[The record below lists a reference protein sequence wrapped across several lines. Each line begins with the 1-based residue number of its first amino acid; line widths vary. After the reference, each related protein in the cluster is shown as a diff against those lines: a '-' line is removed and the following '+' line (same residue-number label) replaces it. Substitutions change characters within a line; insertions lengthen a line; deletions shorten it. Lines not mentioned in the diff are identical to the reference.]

1 MKKIKINKLP
11 EGFRRMPNGKIVK
24 DAGAQKMQAGGQ
36 PILNPTSRAAAN
48 LEAEKGETVIT
59 DLNSDNIPEH
69 YMIGG
74 KKHSEGGTPLN
85 LPPKSFIFSDHKSM
99 SIKGD
104 ALKKFLPGTSK
115 KKMTPAQI
123 ASSKKFDMSDENA
136 ILKDPN
142 ADKMAKATAERNI
155 QSKLVKLGELA
166 MEQEAIKS
174 FENGIPSIA
183 KPFLKRKG
191 ITPEQVEMLNAEIE
205 QSTMYSEMAKYG
217 KETYAKGGEERSSD
231 NYTPDVS
238 IDVAFGKDE
247 SPYTKDQVQKA
258 INHWTIDQGR
268 SKPKVSAEDFIYIS
282 NKYDIPIDFM
292 LAMGAQE
299 GYFGVA
305 GRSDRTNN
313 MFNWGNTTGGD
324 YLPPGVAQDEFNRY
338 FSDVRKGMSV
348 WADGMNRLYKP
359 EDGNWYSLLE
369 DDAFVQ
375 QERGNAPGQGYATGK
390 NHEKNLRN
398 TLDSVY
404 NQLGEP
410 VEEGEDNSIYVD
422 PNMLDEVTVTAQK
435 PFEGKGD
442 DPVAVA
448 RAKKEQAK
456 KKEAEQQVNAE
467 PADSTATSKKE
478 LPYQGEGD
486 DPKDVS
492 EAEKSI
498 SKIPE
503 FLEEPKPIERP
514 QVRKSL
520 PLDLAKKEGSIPT
533 PEVKGSPEMPV
544 YLPKKRGVIPTKE
557 ITPNIST
564 PVNPAIADSIQ
575 EDLEVEGIT
584 PGSPEYAEAVK
595 QSTGFFPEDMVN
607 VLAATSMRTPRE
619 YGYTQRLQPF
629 LTDPTFYDPERELQ
643 ANQEVGAINAQAM
656 ALQGRGQN
664 LAANLSA
671 MQGKLAANQANTL
684 SRYNNLNVGVA
695 NQSNVANA
703 NAMNKFAEYN
713 AGQNRQ
719 QRMDTATVNEGY
731 ANQLNNKRALQA
743 KAFNTMLGNKRMADN
758 ISSMYENAT
767 YNPFTEEIMMNPSA
781 NPILTEDA
789 LASYEAQQARIMDAQ
804 AKLKADSKKQTKKKF
819 GGQAYQSFSLSKFI
833 KGK

>member
-11 EGFRRMPNGKIVK
+11 KGFKRMPNGKIVK
-24 DAGAQKMQAGGQ
+24 DTGAQKMQSGGQ

-217 KETYAKGGEERSSD
+217 KETYAEGGEEKSSD

-238 IDVAFGKDE
+238 VDVAFGRNE

-258 INHWTIDQGR
+258 IDHWTVDQGR
-268 SKPKVSAEDFIYIS
+268 GKPKVSAEDFIYIS

-305 GRSDRTNN
+305 GRSNRTNN

-359 EDGNWYSLLE
+359 EDGNWYDLLE

-390 NHEKNLRN
+390 NHEANLRA

-410 VEEGEDNSIYVD
+410 VEEAEDNSIYVD
-422 PNMLDEVTVTAQK
+422 PDMLDEVTVTAQK

-467 PADSTATSKKE
+467 SADSTATSE
-478 LPYQGEGD
+478 
-486 DPKDVS
+486 
-492 EAEKSI
+492 
-498 SKIPE
+498 IPE

-520 PLDLAKKEGSIPT
+520 PLDLAKKQGNIPT
-533 PEVKGSPEMPV
+533 PETNISVTGVGREDETPV

-557 ITPNIST
+557 IVPNIPT
-564 PVNPAIADSIQ
+564 PVAPTPGTPVQ
-575 EDLEVEGIT
+575 EDVEIESIA
-584 PGSPEYAEAVK
+584 PGSPEYAEAVR
-595 QSTGFFPEDMVN
+595 QSTGFFPEDMIN
-607 VLAATSMRTPRE
+607 VLAASSMRTPRE

-643 ANQEVGAINAQAM
+643 ANQELGAINAQAM

-664 LAANLSA
+664 LASNLSA

-695 NQSNVANA
+695 NQANVANA

-713 AGQNRQ
+713 ASQNRQ

-758 ISSMYENAT
+758 VSSMYENAI

-781 NPILTEDA
+781 NPIITGDA
-789 LASYEAQQARIMDAQ
+789 LDRYETQQAEIMAAQ
-804 AKLKADSKKQTKKKF
+804 AKLKEDSKKQTKKKF